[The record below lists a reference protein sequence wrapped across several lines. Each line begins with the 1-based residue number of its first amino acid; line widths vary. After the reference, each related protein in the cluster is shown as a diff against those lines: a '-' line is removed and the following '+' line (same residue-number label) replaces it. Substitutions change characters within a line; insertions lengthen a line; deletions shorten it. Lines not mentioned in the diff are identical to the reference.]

1 MKEEAEITCGCKE
14 RNFWNCLVRVLE
26 SLKGLD
32 ETITAILWC
41 GGL

>member
-14 RNFWNCLVRVLE
+14 RNFWNFPVRVLW
-26 SLKGLD
+26 LVKGHD
-32 ETITAILWC
+32 ETTVTALDC